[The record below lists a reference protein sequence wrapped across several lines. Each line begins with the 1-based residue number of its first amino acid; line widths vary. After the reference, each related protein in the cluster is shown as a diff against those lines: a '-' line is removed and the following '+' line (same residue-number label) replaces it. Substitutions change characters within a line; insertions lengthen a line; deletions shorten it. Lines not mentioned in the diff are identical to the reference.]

1 MMSKLS
7 PTESPMK
14 LNETIDKLNI
24 DDSINLIANDQ
35 YRAIK
40 AIEKQKNKIEIVIL
54 EILNQLNKFSDS
66 RLIYCGAGTS
76 GRIAVQD
83 GVELY
88 PTFGWAKKRFE
99 FILAG
104 GKKALTT
111 SVENSED
118 AKETAMYYLK
128 KLEVSEKDIVI
139 GVAASGNTPFTC
151 QILKEASNINAL
163 TIGLT
168 NNPNGDLIK
177 YSKHYIFLDTGEEV
191 ITGSTRLKAGT
202 SQKIC
207 LNIIS
212 SIVMTQLG
220 FVKDGLMVNLVP
232 SNKKLRKRKISINK
246 YLKNKNK

>member
-1 MMSKLS
+1 MSKLS
-7 PTESPMK
+7 PTELPMK

-24 DDSINLIANDQ
+24 DQSINLIANDQ

-88 PTFGWAKKRFE
+88 PTFGWAKERFE

-104 GKKALTT
+104 GEKALTT

-118 AKETAMYYLK
+118 AKETATHYLK
-128 KLEVSEKDIVI
+128 KLEVSEKDVVI

-151 QILKEASNINAL
+151 QVLKEAYDMNAL

-177 YSKHYIFLDTGEEV
+177 YSKYYIFLDTGEEV

-212 SIVMTQLG
+212 SLVMTQLG
-220 FVKDGLMVNLVP
+220 LVRDGLMINLVP
-232 SNKKLRKRKISINK
+232 SNKKLRKRKISISK
-246 YLKNKNK
+246 YLNNKNK

>member
-1 MMSKLS
+1 MSKLP
-7 PTESPMK
+7 PTELPMK
-14 LNETIDKLNI
+14 LNGTIDKLSINQ
-24 DDSINLIANDQ
+24 SINLIANDQ

-40 AIEKQKNKIEIVIL
+40 VIEKQQKKIEIIIL
-54 EILNQLNKFSDS
+54 EILKILTKFSDS

-88 PTFGWAKKRFE
+88 PTFGWPKKRFE

-104 GKKALTT
+104 GRKALTT

-118 AKETAMYYLK
+118 GKNLAIYYLNK
-128 KLEVSEKDIVI
+128 YKVCEKDIVI

-151 QILKEASNINAL
+151 QILKEASNRNAL

-168 NNPNGDLIK
+168 NNPNGDVIRH
-177 YSKHYIFLDTGEEV
+177 SKHSIFLDTGQEV

-207 LNIIS
+207 LNVIS

-220 FVKDGLMVNLVP
+220 FVRDGLMINLVP
-232 SNKKLRKRKISINK
+232 SNKKLRKRKISINDYFK
-246 YLKNKNK
+246 K